1 MKAFSAIQIGGRI
14 LTLVLIILLVHAP
27 DDAPLII
34 AIQGTVSLVAG
45 FVSVWLLHRDGI
57 LIWSRPSARD
67 IFEEIKEGSA
77 IFLSTTAIGIYVNL
91 TPVILGFLAG
101 PVAVGQFALADRI
114 RQAAQSVLQPV
125 STALFPRISRLVAS
139 DPRSAAPLLKI
150 SGIGLV
156 VISTGITGALWVLA
170 PQFVVLIGGQ
180 QFAAAAEVLRWLA
193 FLPVVMSFSTF
204 LGLQILLP
212 NKRTKAFNTILVSGG
227 ILSLVII
234 APLIKTFGP
243 EGAAMTLLIVEG
255 FVSLSMV
262 IYVLKTGYFRGIGI
276 RASRPHRPD
285 PARRPCRLSFSLF
298 SGSGAAGLRSGR
310 AGPHRPVL
318 LRRPVRIVGGGA
330 AGPDGRPDFHP
341 PADRGGA
348 PVAAHPSRARAG
360 GEPPERSAART
371 AAGAALHLSPRLHR
385 QHSAHAASV
394 RGADSRR
401 ARARDRRAMA
411 PLAPSTQNIS
421 QLAYLAI
428 SVMTTLTASVGL
440 RSARVRAVVPRAILA
455 GCLVTVGTGL
465 LDYASNFVP
474 LDVVLDAFRT
484 ATLCASGGR
493 RGSGRAAG
501 RRPDAGSVC
510 LRQHLRRAS
519 GAAVFRTPRLSG
531 LRSDAPS
538 LAARLRRLAVFAIM
552 SSSSAAYVGLGVFLA
567 SVGLEWIWRVM
578 RFDQTR

>member
-1 MKAFSAIQIGGRI
+1 MPGLDFLRRKPSNSAAEAVPPAGGHARAGLIGNITALGFLQISAYVLPLAIAAYTTRVLGVADWGHVALTQMVLSFFCLVVSWGFSWSATRKIAAIGDDPHEVSRVAIATIAGQVILAGLMGALLLVLIETVPFFADAAPFYAWGLVVIAGTALFPNWLLQGLERMKAFSAIQIGGRI

-262 IYVLKTGYFRGIGI
+262 IYVLKTGYFRG
-276 RASRPHRPD
+276 HWHT
-285 PARRPCRLSFSLF
+285 
-298 SGSGAAGLRSGR
+298 GL
-310 AGPHRPVL
+310 A
-318 LRRPVRIVGGGA
+318 
-330 AGPDGRPDFHP
+330 
-341 PADRGGA
+341 
-348 PVAAHPSRARAG
+348 
-360 GEPPERSAART
+360 
-371 AAGAALHLSPRLHR
+371 
-385 QHSAHAASV
+385 AAS
-394 RGADSRR
+394 A
-401 ARARDRRAMA
+401 
-411 PLAPSTQNIS
+411 
-421 QLAYLAI
+421 
-428 SVMTTLTASVGL
+428 
-440 RSARVRAVVPRAILA
+440 
-455 GCLVTVGTGL
+455 
-465 LDYASNFVP
+465 
-474 LDVVLDAFRT
+474 
-484 ATLCASGGR
+484 
-493 RGSGRAAG
+493 
-501 RRPDAGSVC
+501 
-510 LRQHLRRAS
+510 
-519 GAAVFRTPRLSG
+519 
-531 LRSDAPS
+531 
-538 LAARLRRLAVFAIM
+538 
-552 SSSSAAYVGLGVFLA
+552 
-567 SVGLEWIWRVM
+567 
-578 RFDQTR
+578 